1 LRLHLALKQ
10 YTDLEQPAI
19 KWSDEVT
26 PLDRG
31 KLL

>member
-1 LRLHLALKQ
+1 MRSALE
-10 YTDLEQPAI
+10 LPAI